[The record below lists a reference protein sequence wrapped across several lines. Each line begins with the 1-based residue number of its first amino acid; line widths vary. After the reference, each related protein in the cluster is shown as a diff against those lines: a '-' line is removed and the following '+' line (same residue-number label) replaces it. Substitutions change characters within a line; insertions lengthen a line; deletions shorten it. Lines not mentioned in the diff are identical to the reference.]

1 MKLRDLALRILMMI
15 SGLSLIGLGIAMFVK
30 AGLGADPITVLCQG
44 ISITAN
50 ISLGRALQ
58 LNGLAL
64 FVVLLI
70 IGREYIG
77 LGTFAGSFVT
87 GAMADVFSAA
97 MHSPTAPWQ
106 SWPILIASIAVIS
119 SGVAI
124 YLSAEL
130 GDGPLEGVMMLIS
143 DRLGAP
149 IAWVKIAI
157 DVAAT
162 VAGIAMGAVPGVG
175 TIASVLLTGPI
186 IQTMLQVIKKSM
198 A

>member
-1 MKLRDLALRILMMI
+1 
-15 SGLSLIGLGIAMFVK
+15 
-30 AGLGADPITVLCQG
+30 
-44 ISITAN
+44 
-50 ISLGRALQ
+50 
-58 LNGLAL
+58 AL

-97 MHSPTAPWQ
+97 MRSPTAPWQ

-149 IAWVKIAI
+149 IAWVKIAMDI
-157 DVAAT
+157 AAT

>member
-1 MKLRDLALRILMMI
+1 
-15 SGLSLIGLGIAMFVK
+15 
-30 AGLGADPITVLCQG
+30 
-44 ISITAN
+44 
-50 ISLGRALQ
+50 
-58 LNGLAL
+58 
-64 FVVLLI
+64 
-70 IGREYIG
+70 
-77 LGTFAGSFVT
+77 
-87 GAMADVFSAA
+87 
-97 MHSPTAPWQ
+97 
-106 SWPILIASIAVIS
+106 
-119 SGVAI
+119 VAI

-149 IAWVKIAI
+149 IAWVKIAM

>member
-106 SWPILIASIAVIS
+106 SWPILIASIAVVS

-124 YLSAEL
+124 YLSAKL
-130 GDGPLEGVMMLIS
+130 GDGPLEGVMMLLS
-143 DRLGAP
+143 DRLKAP
-149 IAWVKIAI
+149 IAWVKIAM

>member
-97 MHSPTAPWQ
+97 MRSPTAPWQ

-149 IAWVKIAI
+149 IAWVKIAM